1 MTTFNNVVGH
11 EKIIEHFQNA
21 VRLDKISH
29 AYILS
34 GEDGAGKSL
43 LAHLFYMTLQCE
55 KKGISPC
62 GECTLC
68 RQAESH
74 NQPDIIWVTHEKPGS
89 IGVEDIRAQVVG
101 DMQMKPYHSPY
112 KIYIIDEAE
121 KLTVQAQNTL
131 LKTIEEPPEYGIVIF
146 LTTNADGFLPTIL
159 SRCVVLQLKPA
170 TNEAVARYLVET
182 VQIPDYKARL
192 CAAFAQGNVGK
203 AVRYAS
209 KESFDE
215 MRQHVFQLLK
225 NISDMQE
232 SRIYETMGE
241 LTAYKENINDY
252 LDLMLLW
259 FRDVLIFKVTK
270 DANSMV
276 LREEL
281 AGISGRAARSSY
293 EGLEEIIVAIDRAR
307 TRLRANV
314 SFELVMELLFIT
326 IREN

>member
-1 MTTFNNVVGH
+1 
-11 EKIIEHFQNA
+11 
-21 VRLDKISH
+21 
-29 AYILS
+29 
-34 GEDGAGKSL
+34 
-43 LAHLFYMTLQCE
+43 
-55 KKGISPC
+55 
-62 GECTLC
+62 
-68 RQAESH
+68 
-74 NQPDIIWVTHEKPGS
+74 
-89 IGVEDIRAQVVG
+89 
-101 DMQMKPYHSPY
+101 MQMKPYHSPY

-225 NISDMQE
+225 SISDMQE
-232 SRIYETMGE
+232 SRIYETVGE

-314 SFELVMELLFIT
+314 SFELVMELLLFT
-326 IREN
+326 IKEN

>member
-43 LAHLFYMTLQCE
+43 LAHLFSMTLQCE

-182 VQIPDYKARL
+182 VQIPDYKA
-192 CAAFAQGNVGK
+192 FAQGNVGK

-232 SRIYETMGE
+232 SRIYETVGE

-314 SFELVMELLFIT
+314 SFELVMELLLFT
-326 IREN
+326 IKEN

>member
-43 LAHLFYMTLQCE
+43 LAHLFSMTLQCE

-232 SRIYETMGE
+232 SRIYETVGE

-314 SFELVMELLFIT
+314 SFELVMELLLFT
-326 IREN
+326 IKEN

>member
-1 MTTFNNVVGH
+1 MTTFNHVVGH

-43 LAHLFYMTLQCE
+43 LAHLFSMTLQCE

-146 LTTNADGFLPTIL
+146 FTTNADGFLPTIL

-232 SRIYETMGE
+232 SRIYETVGE

-314 SFELVMELLFIT
+314 SFELVMELLLFT
-326 IREN
+326 IKEN

>member
-43 LAHLFYMTLQCE
+43 LAHLFSMTLQCE

-215 MRQHVFQLLK
+215 MRHVFQLLK
-225 NISDMQE
+225 SISDMQE
-232 SRIYETMGE
+232 SRIYETVGE

-314 SFELVMELLFIT
+314 SFELVMELLLFT
-326 IREN
+326 IKEN

>member
-43 LAHLFYMTLQCE
+43 LAHLSSMTLQCE

-232 SRIYETMGE
+232 SRIYETVGE

-293 EGLEEIIVAIDRAR
+293 EGPVNYTHLTLPTIIRV
-307 TRLRANV
+307 
-314 SFELVMELLFIT
+314 
-326 IREN
+326 